1 MTAPARRPAGQ
12 NASRPSP
19 LVVCEA
25 VSRDYHA
32 GSDRVAAVR
41 EVSCAVGP
49 RTRIALTGRSGSG
62 KSTLLHLMAGLDTP
76 TGGTINW
83 PGLGGVPRQEPGS
96 VGFIFQGPSLL
107 PELTAEQNIAL
118 PRLFGGHSPGHAAIG
133 AAEAL
138 RRLGIEDLSDALPD
152 QLSSG
157 QAQRVAIARALA
169 SRPRL
174 ILADEPTGRLDAA
187 TGAQVIT
194 ALLNVADEIDAG
206 LVVATHDPA
215 VAVRLAESWQMNDG
229 RLAVSARGPGQS
241 EERS

>member
-1 MTAPARRPAGQ
+1 MSAPARRPTGQ
-12 NASRPSP
+12 DASRPNP

-25 VSRDYHA
+25 VSREYGA
-32 GSDRVAAVR
+32 GTARVAAVR
-41 EVSCAVGP
+41 EVSCAVGSA
-49 RTRIALTGRSGSG
+49 TRIALTGRSGSG

-76 TGGTINW
+76 SAGTISW
-83 PGLGGVPRQEPGS
+83 PGLGGAPNGQPGS

-107 PELTAEQNIAL
+107 PDLTALRNIAL
-118 PRLFGGHSPGHAAIG
+118 PRLFGGHSPGHAALS

-194 ALLNVADEIDAG
+194 ALLDVADEIDAG

-215 VAVRLAESWQMNDG
+215 VAVRLTGSWQMTDG
-229 RLAVSARGPGQS
+229 RLAVTSRGPDQS

>member
-1 MTAPARRPAGQ
+1 MSAPARRPAGQ
-12 NASRPSP
+12 DATRPNA

-25 VSRDYHA
+25 VSRDYRTGTA
-32 GSDRVAAVR
+32 RVAAVR

-49 RTRIALTGRSGSG
+49 ATRIALTGRSGSG

-76 TGGTINW
+76 TAGTISW
-83 PGLGGVPRQEPGS
+83 PGLGDVPRGRPGL

-107 PELTAEQNIAL
+107 PELTAAQNIAL
-118 PRLFGGHSPGHAAIG
+118 PRLFGGHSQGHAAIS

-169 SRPRL
+169 TRPRL

-187 TGAQVIT
+187 TGTQVIA
-194 ALLNVADEIDAG
+194 ALLDVADEIDAG

-215 VAVRLAESWQMNDG
+215 VAVQLGESWQMNDG
-229 RLAVSARGPGQS
+229 RLAISTQRRDQPK
-241 EERS
+241 ERP

>member
-1 MTAPARRPAGQ
+1 VSAPARRPAGQ
-12 NASRPSP
+12 DATLPNP
-19 LVVCEA
+19 LVVCQA
-25 VSRDYHA
+25 VSRDYGEGTA
-32 GSDRVAAVR
+32 RVAAVR
-41 EVSCAVGP
+41 QVSCGVRPGA
-49 RTRIALTGRSGSG
+49 RIAVTGRSGSG

-76 TGGTINW
+76 TAGTINW
-83 PGLGGVPRQEPGS
+83 PGLGGAPHGRPGS
-96 VGFIFQGPSLL
+96 VGVVFQGSSLL
-107 PELTAEQNIAL
+107 PELTALENTAL
-118 PRLFGGHSPGHAAIG
+118 PRLFGGHSPGCAASR

-169 SRPRL
+169 NRPRL

-194 ALLNVADEIDAG
+194 ALLDVADEIDAG

-215 VAVRLAESWQMNDG
+215 VAVRLTESWQMNDG
-229 RLAVSARGPGQS
+229 RLAVTTHSPNQP